1 MNLRKIIPTAI
12 GALALCVLL
21 PMAPQPGEAAEV
33 TSIETPKAGDTTLRV
48 TFTDGQPTDKYEIY
62 VNGVAVNSGALGS
75 DVTNPDSMYFNL
87 SYIPEG
93 GTGTPVKAGD
103 KIEFRLQKGSEMVS
117 HEVTVAGEQ
126 TPNRPT
132 SMKLESSTV
141 ARGDTVF
148 ATLIFDDAY
157 VPDPDDRV
165 LVQPYD
171 EDGKALEGYI
181 VDLPDVYDGSVKVQ
195 LKDSDKA
202 DYYTIAF
209 VPGEGGSS
217 SLSVRVDL
225 TEGSTDPDTPSEPSD
240 DQQDLINNAVAMTFT
255 YPSNTVSLGES
266 VSPTIQLV
274 DKNGKATTY
283 TGPAIF
289 SYSGDAVAEGTFD
302 KNGRFT
308 VGSEQ
313 SYIGTTIQVT
323 AMVGSFSQTVK
334 LTVQAGDKS
343 LILTP
348 DSGSMGN
355 ARAVTFQ
362 LADGSGNRL
371 RLLWEPTM
379 ALVIQPSDPT
389 NTAKMSGTVTNLSA
403 LTTNGSGTMLISSDG
418 IAEADLYIIFQ
429 DDTGRFYQT
438 ALTHFSFTENT
449 GEGDLSMQ
457 LYIGSSSYTVNS
469 ISYIT
474 DTQPVVRSGRTYI
487 PYRLL
492 AEALGGAVNYDNT
505 TQTITTVYGGTSIIM
520 NIGSTSYTV
529 NGTPQTMDAAPYINS
544 DNRTMVPLRF
554 LGEALGCKVTP
565 QYAADGTTSGV
576 LVER

>member
-48 TFTDGQPTDKYEIY
+48 TFTDGQPTDRYEIY
-62 VNGVAVNSGALGS
+62 VNGVAVNSGPLGS

-141 ARGDTVF
+141 ARGDAVF

-171 EDGKALEGYI
+171 EDGNALEGYI

-266 VSPTIQLV
+266 VSPAKPRPTPV
-274 DKNGKATTY
+274 RRSSAT
-283 TGPAIF
+283 
-289 SYSGDAVAEGTFD
+289 
-302 KNGRFT
+302 
-308 VGSEQ
+308 
-313 SYIGTTIQVT
+313 
-323 AMVGSFSQTVK
+323 
-334 LTVQAGDKS
+334 
-343 LILTP
+343 
-348 DSGSMGN
+348 
-355 ARAVTFQ
+355 AVTP
-362 LADGSGNRL
+362 SPKERL
-371 RLLWEPTM
+371 T
-379 ALVIQPSDPT
+379 S
-389 NTAKMSGTVTNLSA
+389 TAVSPSA
-403 LTTNGSGTMLISSDG
+403 LSRATSAPPSRSQPWSALSLRPLSSPCRL
-418 IAEADLYIIFQ
+418 ATRA
-429 DDTGRFYQT
+429 
-438 ALTHFSFTENT
+438 
-449 GEGDLSMQ
+449 
-457 LYIGSSSYTVNS
+457 SS
-469 ISYIT
+469 
-474 DTQPVVRSGRTYI
+474 
-487 PYRLL
+487 
-492 AEALGGAVNYDNT
+492 
-505 TQTITTVYGGTSIIM
+505 
-520 NIGSTSYTV
+520 
-529 NGTPQTMDAAPYINS
+529 
-544 DNRTMVPLRF
+544 
-554 LGEALGCKVTP
+554 
-565 QYAADGTTSGV
+565 
-576 LVER
+576 